1 MRLHVMAK
9 APSGRIK
16 FHQIPK
22 EIVVFVHRLAI
33 AAFAASVVTSSAFAG
48 ADSDHTPLL
57 EQCAAYQREFVQA
70 VAGRPA
76 SSPTVLRAQQMY
88 REGVDLCGMGGRQST
103 AGVGRLAEALQLIG
117 VQPSL

>member
-1 MRLHVMAK
+1 MLIKLSKEVVML
-9 APSGRIK
+9 I
-16 FHQIPK
+16 
-22 EIVVFVHRLAI
+22 HRLTI

-57 EQCAAYQREFVQA
+57 EQCTAYEHQFVQA
-70 VAGRPA
+70 VADLSA
-76 SSPTVLRAQQMY
+76 SSPKVLKAQQMY
-88 REGVDLCGMGGRQST
+88 REGVDLCRMYERGTT

>member
-1 MRLHVMAK
+1 M
-9 APSGRIK
+9 RIK
-16 FHQIPK
+16 TLRR
-22 EIVVFVHRLAI
+22 FVMLIHRLAI

-57 EQCAAYQREFVQA
+57 EQCDAYEHQFVQA
-70 VAGRPA
+70 IAGQPV
-76 SSPTVLRAQQMY
+76 SPTLLKAQQMY
-88 REGVDLCGMGGRQST
+88 REGVDLCRKEERSST